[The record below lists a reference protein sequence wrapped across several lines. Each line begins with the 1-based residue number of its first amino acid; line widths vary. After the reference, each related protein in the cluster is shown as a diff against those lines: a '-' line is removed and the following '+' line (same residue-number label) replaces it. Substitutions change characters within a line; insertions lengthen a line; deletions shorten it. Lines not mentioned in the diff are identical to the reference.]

1 MHARLL
7 RAIPCYIDRIGFR
20 LFSLCALSGLSSGS
34 RFAKMRLLLSI
45 ARLFMLS
52 CLVASVAGAQQL
64 VKGEVLLHAT
74 WILDHAS
81 LKNSLPCN
89 IQLSSSMQLDLLFR
103 YLAGFAI
110 NCRLGE
116 KLHSG
121 ERLVILVRVTPE
133 FGKPTILLEYFDIP
147 QVQPHSQSGFDAPL
161 SKLEVRT
168 SGGFAM
174 GSGRYSL
181 EVVLA
186 DGQGHM
192 CRARKKLKPADARG
206 AGNIPVVLQPGAVA
220 PLVDARWNGSLAAK
234 GQRLTVL
241 LNAHGRFGTARLQAW
256 DRAILLQSLV
266 TLLNQLPCK
275 SVNLVAFN
283 LDEQQQVL
291 SLDKFDADGFSKLER
306 ALEQIDFATIPY
318 QALKKGSWTSFLVG
332 LAQRES
338 SSKEPPDDIIFL
350 GAGGS
355 HAWEKLP
362 RDMTRDIEISKAH
375 FFYFELF
382 PYIGSAPDGVEQ
394 LTRDMHGTVFAISSP
409 EMLAQ
414 AIKKTLALTAAPAE

>member
-1 MHARLL
+1 
-7 RAIPCYIDRIGFR
+7 
-20 LFSLCALSGLSSGS
+20 
-34 RFAKMRLLLSI
+34 
-45 ARLFMLS
+45 
-52 CLVASVAGAQQL
+52 
-64 VKGEVLLHAT
+64 
-74 WILDHAS
+74 
-81 LKNSLPCN
+81 
-89 IQLSSSMQLDLLFR
+89 
-103 YLAGFAI
+103 
-110 NCRLGE
+110 
-116 KLHSG
+116 
-121 ERLVILVRVTPE
+121 
-133 FGKPTILLEYFDIP
+133 
-147 QVQPHSQSGFDAPL
+147 
-161 SKLEVRT
+161 
-168 SGGFAM
+168 
-174 GSGRYSL
+174 
-181 EVVLA
+181 
-186 DGQGHM
+186 
-192 CRARKKLKPADARG
+192 
-206 AGNIPVVLQPGAVA
+206 
-220 PLVDARWNGSLAAK
+220 
-234 GQRLTVL
+234 
-241 LNAHGRFGTARLQAW
+241 
-256 DRAILLQSLV
+256 
-266 TLLNQLPCK
+266 
-275 SVNLVAFN
+275 VNLVAFN